1 MIGDTND
8 ISVQFGD
15 IVQNNLFKPKNSA
28 HGTDLLSINIA
39 VSFDSYCSKHFEL
52 SNKPILI
59 QNKNFRGVAIMVSE
73 ATRLCGNFVWNI
85 QSTKSFT
92 TATNQKCEK

>member
-39 VSFDSYCSKHFEL
+39 VSSDLYSSKNFKQF
-52 SNKPILI
+52 NKPLSS
-59 QNKNFRGVAIMVSE
+59 K
-73 ATRLCGNFVWNI
+73 
-85 QSTKSFT
+85 
-92 TATNQKCEK
+92 